1 MVVCKR
7 DFALFSAY
15 YFAHT
20 KKYPFAHFHYEFFQ
34 SFKDL
39 LGGLITELML
49 LAFRE
54 SAKTSLVKEYI
65 VYIICYHLEDF
76 IVWDS
81 YDEGNSKRALF
92 DIVVELQ
99 TNKRIKEDF
108 GELYNARK
116 DMTEKTE
123 KSVTDFI
130 TNPIRNP
137 ETGDILKRGIRV
149 EAHTTQESARGFLYD
164 GKRPGLVVL
173 DDFENKKTI
182 RSEAITRNIWEHIQ
196 ELKGG
201 IDGIQFRVVYLAN
214 YISQFANVQK
224 VLDRQ
229 KMDPGLRVHL
239 VPVIENGV
247 PTWFEKYTL
256 TDGEAEYYKET
267 NPNLMPKV
275 SLETK
280 KRLLWSP
287 DTGDQD
293 WEAEMMCNPIDESL
307 AKFKREY
314 FKYISLQDVLRKDVV
329 CFVILDP
336 ALSEKD
342 ESDDTGVSIIWTD
355 KDNNWYSKVFPL
367 RLNSLGVVN
376 FLFQI
381 NEALTALGTP
391 PRRIGIEKEK
401 YYGAIYPFLRK
412 EMMTRNVFLPMY
424 AIDIKGRKKEDRITN
439 ALQYRYETGVI
450 YHVMGEMMGG
460 TVPMGMSDYE
470 TQAQR
475 FPAGGHDDMLDS
487 HAYGADLVR
496 FDAPESEEEKK
507 KRNNPYNLDSFVE
520 RNQKRAKE
528 NALREQ
534 ADEEERQYRTAYE
547 QDTGDDYFDEIE
559 G

>member
-1 MVVCKR
+1 VVICKR

-20 KKYPFAHFHYEFFQ
+20 KKYPFAFFHYQFFQ

-137 ETGDILKRGIRV
+137 ETGDIIKRGIRV

-164 GKRPGLVVL
+164 GKRPGLVIL
-173 DDFENKKTI
+173 DDFENSKTI

-229 KMDPGLRVHL
+229 VMDPGLRVHT

-247 PTWFEKYTL
+247 PTWYEKYTM
-256 TDGEAEYYKET
+256 TDAEAAYYKET
-267 NPNLMPKV
+267 NLTLMPKV
-275 SLETK
+275 SLEAK

-287 DTGDQD
+287 DSGDQT

-314 FKYISLQDVLRKDVV
+314 FKYISLEDVLRKETA

-342 ESDDTGVSIIWTD
+342 TSDDTGVSIVWTD
-355 KDNNWYSKVFPL
+355 KENNWYSKVFPL
-367 RLNSLGVVN
+367 RLNSLELVE
-376 FLFQI
+376 FLFDV

-412 EMMTRNVFLPMY
+412 EMMERNVFLPMY
-424 AIDIKGRKKEDRITN
+424 AIDIKGRHKEDRITN

-460 TVPMGMSDYE
+460 RVPMSMSAYE

-487 HAYGADLVR
+487 HAYSADLVR
-496 FDAPESEEEKK
+496 WDAPESEAEKK
-507 KRNNPYNLDSFVE
+507 RRNNPYNLDAYVE
-520 RNQKRAKE
+520 RIEKQNRENGERQKAY
-528 NALREQ
+528 
-534 ADEEERQYRTAYE
+534 DEEQQYRSTYE
-547 QDTGDDYFDEIE
+547 QETGDDYFDEI
-559 G
+559 GG